1 MRILEVVRQVVAIA
15 RHNQRDV
22 QLLSHAAQTFVN
34 LRLHVPVCI
43 RLGMTMVLQL
53 KVIAVAKYALIPLSN
68 LDRLGI
74 VIIAQRLT
82 NLTTCTATQ
91 DDQPF
96 VELLEEVVV
105 NPRLIVH
112 PL

>member
-1 MRILEVVRQVVAIA
+1 MRVLKVVRQIVTIA

-34 LRLHVPVCI
+34 LRLHIPVRI
-43 RLGMTMVLQL
+43 RLGVAMVLQF
-53 KVIAVAKYALIPLSN
+53 KVIAVAKYALVPLSN

-74 VIIAQRLT
+74 VIITQRLT
-82 NLTTCTATQ
+82 NLTTCTTTQ

-96 VELLEEVVV
+96 IELLEEVVV